1 MATSMNYSVVARKN
15 PSKKDEPSKYYALA
29 QASGELDFDEM
40 CEAITGR
47 SRCTETVVRA
57 VLAGIMYEAI
67 RALLGGRIVSLGDLG
82 SLQMGVSSKG
92 AEKAEDFTISMIT
105 KSRVNF
111 RPGKGLT
118 DIAKT
123 MAYTRVLTRG
133 LQTPGSGGS
142 GSAGG
147 GSGSGGGG
155 LDENPL
161 G

>member
-1 MATSMNYSVVARKN
+1 
-15 PSKKDEPSKYYALA
+15 
-29 QASGELDFDEM
+29 
-40 CEAITGR
+40 
-47 SRCTETVVRA
+47 
-57 VLAGIMYEAI
+57 
-67 RALLGGRIVSLGDLG
+67 
-82 SLQMGVSSKG
+82 
-92 AEKAEDFTISMIT
+92 MIT

-118 DIAKT
+118 DITKT